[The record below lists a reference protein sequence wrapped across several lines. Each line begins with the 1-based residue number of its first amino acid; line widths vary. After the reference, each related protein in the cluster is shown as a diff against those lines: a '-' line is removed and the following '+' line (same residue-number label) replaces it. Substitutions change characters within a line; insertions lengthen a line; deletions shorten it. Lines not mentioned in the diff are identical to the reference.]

1 MEKIIRFFKTAGVY
15 LLGNVFTKMVSFFL
29 LPLYTSRIEPR
40 SYGVYGLVITI
51 LNVAVPIVFF
61 SIWDSV
67 FRFSF
72 DYEDD
77 NGKYQVLNNGFA
89 IMLSGAVVF
98 CIGIVAAYLLI
109 GFDYP
114 ILICLYSLAM
124 GFQYYYTV
132 IARALQDNNLFVVS
146 GCVNSVVSIIIN
158 IVLIVALGMGVD
170 SLYISYIIGVIVQIC
185 IIEYKKRFLSYIS
198 LKTVKVDTIKQ
209 YLKFSIP
216 VTISAIS
223 NWLLNGLTQVFITY
237 QLGSYYNGLYNVANK
252 FSSILI
258 LGIGVFQFAWNEMA
272 YDLAKEA
279 DKNIYYKRSI
289 SEILRI
295 SLIGLSVLLLLVKL
309 IYPFMVDDQ
318 YNESLNIIPMLLI
331 GTLANA
337 YAGFL
342 GTLFLADKKSLS
354 LFTTTLFAGIVN
366 LVGLNIFIPLFGF
379 IGSILSLCLAFVSYS
394 VVRVVLLK
402 KEMNIAPYIYSIYPI
417 LLLFLSVAV
426 FYLVDSRVYLVISMI
441 VIGSLG
447 IFMARALLQPGL
459 KMIRSK
465 QIKS

>member
-1 MEKIIRFFKTAGVY
+1 
-15 LLGNVFTKMVSFFL
+15 MVSFFL

-98 CIGIVAAYLLI
+98 CIGIVATYLLI

-170 SLYISYIIGVIVQIC
+170 SLYISYIFGVIVQIC
-185 IIEYKKRFLSYIS
+185 IIEYKKRFISYVS
-198 LKTVKVDTIKQ
+198 LKSVKVDTIKQ

-252 FSSILI
+252 FSSILV

-342 GTLFLADKKSLS
+342 GTLFLADKKSFS

-366 LVGLNIFIPLFGF
+366 LVGLNIFIPQFGF
-379 IGSILSLCLAFVSYS
+379 NGSILSLCLAFVSYS

-417 LLLFLSVAV
+417 LLLILSVAV

-441 VIGSLG
+441 IIGSLG
-447 IFMARALLQPGL
+447 VFMAKSLLQPGL